1 MAYHLNQSIRSWS
14 TRSAVGMVAAAA
26 SLSATAQDAGSAAEP
41 SPYYIGLTGSVTH
54 SSNVYGIPDSVPLPS
69 DRRRSDTYG
78 GGGVVAGFD
87 QLISRQ
93 RVYAAA
99 KANMNRYAYNKELN
113 NLSYDVNAG
122 WDWATIERLS
132 GSFTADVNQ
141 SLANSTNFGAVRPT
155 LQANLL
161 NTELFAARARWGGDS
176 DLNLDAAYAY
186 NRVRYSVTEGSNS
199 SQNSGSLG
207 ASYALGPTLRLGVA
221 GRLTRSVQP
230 NYAITQISPPEF
242 AENVA
247 DGRNLDLTAAWTPS
261 TQSSLNARA
270 SWTRQ
275 TNSLAGVSNFSGLT
289 GALTGSIAPTAKL
302 TFTGSMSRE
311 AGINSLAT
319 RPASPGPGDPAL
331 SVSQSSQITGNF
343 SLGVNYA
350 ATAKIG
356 VTAGVQYQH
365 NKVPDPLN
373 SANATY
379 NYYSD
384 NSTTTTLAV
393 NYAITRGVTLGCN
406 LSHASRDVSG
416 NLLPYSYS
424 TNIVGCTAQVELR

>member
-1 MAYHLNQSIRSWS
+1 MANHLNQATRRWS
-14 TRSAVGMVAAAA
+14 TRSALGLVAAAT
-26 SLSATAQDAGSAAEP
+26 SLSATAQDAAAGAEP

-54 SSNVYGIPDSVPLPS
+54 SSNVYGTPDSVPLPS

-87 QLISRQ
+87 QLVSRQ
-93 RVYAAA
+93 RFYAAA

-113 NLSYDVNAG
+113 NLSYDVNGG

-132 GSFTADVNQ
+132 GSFTADVTQ
-141 SLANSTNFGAVRPT
+141 SLANSSNFGTVRPT
-155 LQANLL
+155 LQANTL
-161 NTELFAARARWGGDS
+161 NTELFAARVRWGGES
-176 DLNLDAAYAY
+176 ALNLDAAYAY

-207 ASYALGPTLRLGVA
+207 ASYALGPTLRLGAA
-221 GRLTRSVQP
+221 GRVTRAVQP
-230 NYAITQISPPEF
+230 NYAIRQLSPLEF
-242 AENVA
+242 DENVT
-247 DGRNLDLTAAWTPS
+247 DGRNLDLTAAWIPS
-261 TQSSLNARA
+261 AQSSLNARA

-275 TNSLAGVSNFSGLT
+275 TNSFAGASDYSGLT
-289 GALTGSIAPTAKL
+289 GALSGSVAPTAKL
-302 TFTGSMSRE
+302 TFTGSMSRD

-319 RPASPGPGDPAL
+319 RPANPGPGDPAP

-343 SLGVNYA
+343 ALGVNYA

-356 VTAGVQYQH
+356 VTLGVQYQH

-373 SANATY
+373 SANATN

-384 NSTTTTLAV
+384 DSTTTALGV
-393 NYAITRGVTLGCN
+393 NYAITRGVSLGCN
-406 LSHASRDVSG
+406 LSYAWRDVSG